1 MHETQSNPITTRRSY
16 PAAQQLLQE
25 EHNVAEMRI
34 LKEPMHKHF
43 QFSCRRWVFARYFN
57 RLYNPLEV
65 SKKSCYPAIS

>member
-34 LKEPMHKHF
+34 LKEPMHKPF
-43 QFSCRRWVFARYFN
+43 QFSSHLQMQEMGICKIFQS
-57 RLYNPLEV
+57 PL
-65 SKKSCYPAIS
+65 